1 MSYYSYKPFFPSL
14 LPRLTDPL
22 WHRVDTPKD
31 EEAELSRLENETA
44 QWFKG
49 ISERYGEITPI
60 GKTNSTE
67 PLDDEE
73 EEEEEDDDDDNDHDD
88 HDDHGDSDSHE
99 EDDDDIEMDLNL
111 ALESPST

>member
-22 WHRVDTPKD
+22 WHRVDAPKD
-31 EEAELSRLENETA
+31 EEAELSRLENERA
-44 QWFKG
+44 QWIKG
-49 ISERYGEITPI
+49 ISERYGEMAPI
-60 GKTNSTE
+60 GKTNSQE

-73 EEEEEDDDDDNDHDD
+73 EEEEDVDDDNDNDHDD
-88 HDDHGDSDSHE
+88 NGDSDSHE
-99 EDDDDIEMDLNL
+99 EDDDDDIEMDLNL